1 MNREEILEKSRKSVV
16 DEGLE
21 NAQKRGNDLGR
32 LLFSL
37 VSVFVVIFNVRHGE
51 SYALPMTFIALFVA
65 SDHLAAFRFTKKK
78 YDLIMAL
85 LTGVTCIL
93 ALTVYVREV
102 LGIL

>member
-1 MNREEILEKSRKSVV
+1 MNREEILEKSRRSAV

-37 VSVFVVIFNVRHGE
+37 VSVFVVIFNVCHGE
-51 SYALPMTFIALFVA
+51 SFVLPMTFISLFAACDHIA
-65 SDHLAAFRFTKKK
+65 SFRFTKKK
-78 YDLIMAL
+78 YDLLMAL
-85 LTGVTCIL
+85 LTMATCIL
-93 ALTVYVREV
+93 ALTAYVREV